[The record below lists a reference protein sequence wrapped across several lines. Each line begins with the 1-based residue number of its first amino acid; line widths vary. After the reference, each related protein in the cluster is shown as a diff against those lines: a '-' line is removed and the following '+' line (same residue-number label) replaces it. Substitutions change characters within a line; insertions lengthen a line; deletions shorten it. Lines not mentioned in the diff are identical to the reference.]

1 MAGRRKLIIDSDA
14 GVDDANAILMALGS
28 PDVDVIAITTVSG
41 NTTAPQSGRNV
52 LRVLQLMNRLDVS
65 IRVEL
70 KKYKF
75 SLQYATGAWSSILE
89 SPL

>member
-1 MAGRRKLIIDSDA
+1 MIIDSDA

-41 NTTAPQSGRNV
+41 NTIAPQSGRNV

-65 IRVEL
+65 IIVE
-70 KKYKF
+70 F
-75 SLQYATGAWSSILE
+75 
-89 SPL
+89 

>member
-1 MAGRRKLIIDSDA
+1 MIIDSDA

-65 IRVEL
+65 IIDESGLDARKPVFWVSDKARL
-70 KKYKF
+70 KPV
-75 SLQYATGAWSSILE
+75 SSATENS
-89 SPL
+89 